1 MYYLCKEHLGKR
13 LEMISID
20 GLTVEFGVK
29 PLFKDVSFVINERDR
44 IALVGKNGAG
54 KSTMLKILC
63 GLQKPTS
70 GAVSVPNDLTI
81 GYLPQVMKLSD
92 DTTVKE
98 ETRKAFADKTKMEEK
113 LKKMEQE
120 MAERTDY
127 ESDSYAELVER
138 FTTEHERYM
147 MMGGENYEAE
157 IERTLT
163 GLGFTRDDFDRPT
176 REFSGGWRMRIE
188 LAKILLRRPDVLLL
202 DEPTNHL
209 DIESIQW
216 LEQFLAQSAKA
227 VVLVSHDRAF
237 VNNVTNRTLE
247 ITCGHVEDY
256 RVKYDEYLVLR
267 KERREQQLRAY
278 ENQQKEIAD
287 TKAFIERF
295 RYQATKAVQ
304 VQQRIRQLEKIVPI
318 EVDEVDNSAMRLKFP
333 PCLRSGDYPIIAEGL
348 GKTYPNRLH
357 SDGPGQ
363 TVFEGVDLIIK
374 RGEKVAFV
382 GKNGEGK
389 STFVKCIMG
398 EIPFDGTLKIG
409 HNVQI
414 GYFAQNQAQ
423 LLDENLTIYETI
435 DRVATGDMRL
445 RINDLLGAFMF
456 GGETSEKYVKVLS
469 GGERSRLAMIKLLL
483 EPVNLLILD
492 EPTNHLD
499 IASKEVLKEA
509 IKAFD
514 GTAIIVSHD
523 REFLDGLV
531 SKVYEFGGGK
541 VREHLGGIYD
551 WLKSPLQL
559 PRKGESAE
567 NLSLTS
573 SNNSRKEA
581 PLLSEGLGEASGESL
596 SYAERKEIQKKI
608 RKAQRAV
615 EESESKIAK
624 LETRKKELDDLL
636 MTPENAS
643 NMELVTEYT
652 NLQRELD
659 EENERWLILSEEL
672 ETLRL

>member
-1 MYYLCKEHLGKR
+1 
-13 LEMISID
+13 MISID

-63 GLQKPTS
+63 GMQKPTS
-70 GAVSVPNDLTI
+70 GVVSVPNDTTI

-98 ETRKAFADKTKMEEK
+98 ETRKAFADKTKIEER

-127 ESDSYAELVER
+127 ESEGYAELVER

-163 GLGFTRDDFDRPT
+163 GLGFSRDDFERPT

-216 LEQFLAQSAKA
+216 LEQFLSQSAKA

-333 PCLRSGDYPIIAEGL
+333 PCLRSGDYPVIAEGL
-348 GKTYPNRLH
+348 GKTYPSRLH

-531 SKVYEFGGGK
+531 NKVYEFGGGK

-573 SNNSRKEA
+573 SKSNNNQNVS
-581 PLLSEGLGEASGESL
+581 PLPSEGSGEASGEAL
-596 SYAERKEIQKKI
+596 SYAERKELQKKI

-615 EESESKIAK
+615 DESEAKIAK
-624 LETRKKELDDLL
+624 LEARKSELDELL
-636 MTPENAS
+636 MAPENAS

-672 ETLRL
+672 ETLNFEL

>member
-1 MYYLCKEHLGKR
+1 ML
-13 LEMISID
+13 SIE
-20 GLTVEFGVK
+20 GLKVEFAVK
-29 PLFKDVSFVINERDR
+29 PLFHDVSFVVNDRDR

-63 GLQKPTS
+63 GLQRPTA
-70 GAVSVPNDLTI
+70 GVVAVPNDTTI

-98 ETRKAFADKTKMEEK
+98 ETRKAFADATKMKEK
-113 LKKMEQE
+113 LERMQQE

-127 ESDSYAELVER
+127 ESASYAELVEK
-138 FTTEHERYM
+138 FTQEHERFM
-147 MMGGENYEAE
+147 LLGGENYEAE

-163 GLGFTRDDFDRPT
+163 GLGFERTDFDRPT
-176 REFSGGWRMRIE
+176 SEFSGGWRMRIE

-237 VNNVTNRTLE
+237 INNVTNRTLE
-247 ITCGHVEDY
+247 ITCGRVEDY
-256 RVKYDEYLVLR
+256 KVKYDEYLVLR
-267 KERREQQLRAY
+267 KERREQQMRAY

-287 TKAFIERF
+287 IKAFIDRF

-304 VQQRIRQLEKIVPI
+304 VQQRIKQLEKIIPI

-333 PCLRSGDYPIIAEGL
+333 PCLRSGDYPVICDNVRKE
-348 GKTYPNRLH
+348 YPPRL
-357 SDGPGQ
+357 
-363 TVFEGVDLIIK
+363 VFDKVDMTIK

-389 STFVKCIMG
+389 STLVKCIMG
-398 EIPFDGTLKIG
+398 EIPFDGNLKIG

-423 LLDENLTIYETI
+423 LLDESLTIFETI
-435 DRVATGDMRL
+435 DQVAKGDMRL
-445 RINDLLGAFMF
+445 KINDLLGAFMF
-456 GGETSEKYVKVLS
+456 GGETSEKKVKVLS

-499 IASKEVLKEA
+499 ITSKEVLKEA

-551 WLKSPLQL
+551 YLRAHNAETIQ
-559 PRKGESAE
+559 ESLSKASANNIAAEAE
-567 NLSLTS
+567 NILNAKQETAAQPS
-573 SNNSRKEA
+573 SGA
-581 PLLSEGLGEASGESL
+581 A
-596 SYAERKEIQKKI
+596 SYAERKEQQKKI

-615 EESESKIAK
+615 EDSEKKIAK
-624 LETRKKELDDLL
+624 MEERKAELDELL
-636 MTPENAS
+636 MVAENAS

-652 NLQRELD
+652 DLQRYLDRENEQWLELSEALERLLD
-659 EENERWLILSEEL
+659 E
-672 ETLRL
+672 

>member
-1 MYYLCKEHLGKR
+1 
-13 LEMISID
+13 MISID
-20 GLTVEFGVK
+20 GLTVEFGAK

-63 GLQKPTS
+63 GLQKPS
-70 GAVSVPNDLTI
+70 GGSVSVPNETTV

-98 ETRKAFADKTKMEEK
+98 ETRKAFADTTKMETR
-113 LKKMEQE
+113 LRKMEEE
-120 MAERTDY
+120 MAERSDY
-127 ESDSYAELVER
+127 ESEGYAELVDR

-163 GLGFTRDDFDRPT
+163 GLGFAREDFDRPT

-209 DIESIQW
+209 DIESIRW
-216 LEQFLAQSAKA
+216 LEQFLSQSAKA

-237 VNNVTNRTLE
+237 INNVTDRTLE

-267 KERREQQLRAY
+267 RERREQQLRAY

-287 TKAFIERF
+287 MKAFIERF
-295 RYQATKAVQ
+295 RYKPTKAVQ

-318 EVDEVDNSAMRLKFP
+318 EVDEVDSSAMHLKFP
-333 PCLRSGDYPIIAEGL
+333 PCLRSGDYPVIAEEL
-348 GKTYPNRLH
+348 KKVYPSRLH
-357 SDGPGQ
+357 GDGPGQ
-363 TVFEGVDLIIK
+363 TVFEGVNLTIK

-398 EIPFDGTLKIG
+398 EIPFEGTLKIG

-423 LLDENLTIYETI
+423 LLDENLTVYETI

-445 RINDLLGAFMF
+445 KINDLLGAFMF
-456 GGETSEKYVKVLS
+456 GGETSDKRVKVLS

-499 IASKEVLKEA
+499 IPSKEVLKEA

-531 SKVYEFGGGK
+531 SKVYEFGGGR

-551 WLKSPLQL
+551 YL
-559 PRKGESAE
+559 E
-567 NLSLTS
+567 SLTS
-573 SNNSRKEA
+573 LDAS
-581 PLLSEGLGEASGESL
+581 SGEKGSVNLDFPVRGGNQPAAPSL
-596 SYAERKEIQKKI
+596 KEEGGDTSVSSGSSAYAEHKARQKKI

-615 EESESKIAK
+615 EEAEAKIAELEARKQK
-624 LETRKKELDDLL
+624 LDGLL
-636 MTPENAS
+636 MIPENAS
-643 NMELVTEYT
+643 DMELVTEYT
-652 NLQRELD
+652 DIQRELD
-659 EENERWLILSEEL
+659 EENDRWMELSENL
-672 ETLRL
+672 EALRS